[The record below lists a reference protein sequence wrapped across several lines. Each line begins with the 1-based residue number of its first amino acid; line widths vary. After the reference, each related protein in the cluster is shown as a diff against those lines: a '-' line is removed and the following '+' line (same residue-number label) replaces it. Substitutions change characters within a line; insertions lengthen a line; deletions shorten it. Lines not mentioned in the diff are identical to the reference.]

1 MKCSTSCKWLGY
13 NYRTDDL
20 GHIINLTEYKC
31 EKYKR
36 LLGDFPDKCLDCLEA
51 TKSRK
56 SYKNRKNS
64 KFYD

>member
-1 MKCSTSCKWLGY
+1 MS
-13 NYRTDDL
+13 
-20 GHIINLTEYKC
+20 KC
-31 EKYKR
+31 EKYTR
-36 LLGDFPDKCLDCLEA
+36 LLGDFPEKCLDCLEA